1 MGSVGAPS
9 GRLWKDE
16 AVAELFHV
24 GLTVTELGR
33 SLAFYRDVVGL
44 EVLSTVDVDSEGFRR
59 LTANPEATL
68 RTSLLA
74 AGSFQLQLVEY
85 RSGGGARLELDHR
98 HAGAPHLSFWVDGLG
113 GLRDR
118 LLGVGVTVTSEIESV
133 VPGIRSFYVSDPDG
147 VPVEFI
153 ERPS

>member
-1 MGSVGAPS
+1 M
-9 GRLWKDE
+9 
-16 AVAELFHV
+16 AELFHV
-24 GLTVTELGR
+24 GLTVTELDQ

-59 LTANPEATL
+59 LTANPDAAL

-74 AGSFQLQLVEY
+74 GGSFQLQLVEY
-85 RSGGGARLELDHR
+85 RSGGGARLALDHR
-98 HAGAPHLSFWVDGLG
+98 HAGAPHLSFWVEGLDGL
-113 GLRDR
+113 RER
-118 LLGVGVTVTSEIESV
+118 LLGAGLTVTSEIESV

-153 ERPS
+153 ERPPDMPPP